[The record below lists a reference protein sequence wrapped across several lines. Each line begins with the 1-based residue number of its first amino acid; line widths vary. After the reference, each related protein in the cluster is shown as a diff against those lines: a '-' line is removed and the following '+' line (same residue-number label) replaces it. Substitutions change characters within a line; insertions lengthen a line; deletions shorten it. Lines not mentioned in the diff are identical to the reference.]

1 MKKHKNK
8 LITAIIIVILLT
20 VAFFHGQAPKQDIAS
35 KTSAADT
42 VKDKTEAVITH
53 KATEKEAAKP
63 VAEDNEAITQKKVNT
78 ENTPSVGTDTPYK
91 SAEAEIK
98 KAEEKKENKAD
109 FTSLRQMYD
118 NVNPENAE
126 AIPITDKEHTCT
138 LSVRCDTILSNMK
151 DYGEK
156 SIKAVPTNGIIYPEK
171 EVVFYEGESVFNL
184 LLREMKLNGIHF
196 EFVNTPLY
204 KTAYIEGIS
213 NIYEFDFG
221 ELSGWMYKVN
231 GVFLR
236 YGCSSYILKEGDR
249 IEWVYT
255 CDLGKDVGDFS
266 FEGI

>member
-20 VAFFHGQAPKQDIAS
+20 AAFFHGQAPKQDITS
-35 KTSAADT
+35 KPSATNTA
-42 VKDKTEAVITH
+42 KDNNFSVITE
-53 KATEKEAAKP
+53 KATQNETAKP
-63 VAEDNEAITQKKVNT
+63 VSEGNKVISQKMVNS
-78 ENTPSVGTDTPYK
+78 ENTPSGWDTTNEKAAAKTKK
-91 SAEAEIK
+91 S
-98 KAEEKKENKAD
+98 EEKEESKTD
-109 FTSLRQMYD
+109 FTSIRQMYD
-118 NVNPENAE
+118 NVNPENTE
-126 AIPITDKEHTCT
+126 DIPITDKEHTCT
-138 LSVRCDTILSNMK
+138 LSVRCDTILSNME

-156 SIKAVPTNGIIYPEK
+156 RLKTVPPDGIIYPEK
-171 EVVFYEGESVFNL
+171 QVVFYEGESVFNL
-184 LLREMKLNGIHF
+184 LLREMKINGIHF

-204 KTAYIEGIS
+204 KTAYIEGIN

-249 IEWVYT
+249 VEWVYT
-255 CDLGKDVGDFS
+255 CNLGKDVGDFN

>member
-1 MKKHKNK
+1 MKKRITGFILIIIALICLCLAPGNK
-8 LITAIIIVILLT
+8 PEVIYDNSVSVQKTADTSPKETASVFREPEIITATESLPEPQT
-20 VAFFHGQAPKQDIAS
+20 AP
-35 KTSAADT
+35 
-42 VKDKTEAVITH
+42 DKYVEPED
-53 KATEKEAAKP
+53 EKK
-63 VAEDNEAITQKKVNT
+63 
-78 ENTPSVGTDTPYK
+78 
-91 SAEAEIK
+91 
-98 KAEEKKENKAD
+98 EEKKEPEAN

-138 LSVRCDTILSNMK
+138 LSVRCDTILSNME

-156 SIKAVPTNGIIYPEK
+156 NIKAVPTDGIIYPEK